1 MNPWREKKERKEEE
15 EEKIKS
21 TTNNTHWAIDL
32 NRAINQEAWSYHAWI
47 GCIVDKHDALNY
59 WMPGLQQTQN
69 VTLGQY

>member
-32 NRAINQEAWSYHAWI
+32 NRAINQEA
-47 GCIVDKHDALNY
+47 
-59 WMPGLQQTQN
+59 
-69 VTLGQY
+69 